1 MALSWL
7 GFLAL
12 VAVFL
17 VAVRP
22 ALPGPAYAAALTV
35 AGLAFCAVLGRLDRT
50 LPAAGFQ
57 LLWGLV
63 FGGLRLATGRLV
75 LPVFA
80 HALVDILGG

>member
-1 MALSWL
+1 MGTTLLFWAMHAVSWIVN
-7 GFLAL
+7 GFD
-12 VAVFL
+12 
-17 VAVRP
+17 P
-22 ALPGPAYAAALTV
+22 LT
-35 AGLAFCAVLGRLDRT
+35 
-50 LPAAGFQ
+50 AGFQ